1 MSEQSKDV
9 GTALDLLR
17 NERKSLVERVA
28 QQEKS
33 VAVSEQRVIGGRA
46 TLVRLNAEIAQ
57 IDAALAILS

>member
-9 GTALDLLR
+9 GSALDLLR
-17 NERKSLVERVA
+17 SERKSLVERVA
-28 QQEKS
+28 QQEEAIS
-33 VAVSEQRVIGGRA
+33 MAETRMVAGRA